1 MASMFQKTDSRVPRN
16 VLLYG
21 RPVPPAQELMLRA
34 GPLSAIYCDGR
45 IRNIRFGQIEIVRS
59 VYVGVRAAGWRT
71 IPAEVELGS
80 AQVRESS
87 FCIKLAATH
96 RAGDIDF
103 SWPGTITGR
112 SDGRIT
118 FSFEGLARSTFLK
131 NRIGFCV
138 LHPIN
143 ECSGVACTIEKSN
156 GIRENST
163 FPVHISPHQPFQDLR
178 AISYKTRTGDR
189 VEIRF
194 EGDVFE
200 TEDQRNWGDASYKTY
215 STPLSLPYP
224 VEMKLGTHVSQ
235 CVTIALHSRRSR
247 KASKPPRAGV
257 NFVIDDEAVPFPVPS
272 LGLCANGSKPL
283 PASALR
289 RLKLLK
295 LSHLRLDANPRDKN
309 ALPGLAQGSLSAE
322 QLGASLEVALSL
334 SDDAENELVRIA
346 HAMRNVAAPVMTWLV
361 FSDGHPVTID
371 RDIRLARKLLT
382 DVCAT
387 AKFAGGTDDN
397 FVELNRSALCVGEL
411 DLVTFSLNPQVHA
424 EDEATLRENLEAHG
438 MVARA
443 ARSISRGLPVCI
455 SPITLK
461 PRERPDPANQPAQ
474 SAIDLPFSVDPRQ
487 MSLFGAAWTVGS
499 LKQLGQSGVYSAT
512 YYETVG
518 WRGVME
524 SEQGSALPG
533 LFPSIPGC
541 VFPLFHVFAD
551 MGAFA
556 YGLIVPSKSSSPSEV
571 EGLVLRKN
579 GLTRIILANLTP
591 REQRVCVRSAAL
603 LGFTRIRTLDE
614 STALYAMEAPEE
626 FRSERKEMKLRK
638 SKELE
643 LELSPLA
650 IVTLDQL

>member
-21 RPVPPAQELMLRA
+21 RAVRPAQGLMLQA
-34 GPLSAIYCDGR
+34 GPLSAIYCDGS
-45 IRNIRFGQIEIVRS
+45 IRNICFGGIEIVRA
-59 VYVGVRAAGWRT
+59 VYVGVRATGWRT
-71 IPAEVELGS
+71 IPVVVQLTNTAI
-80 AQVRESS
+80 RKSS
-87 FCIKLAATH
+87 FCLKLAATH
-96 RAGDIDF
+96 RMQDIDF
-103 SWPGTITGR
+103 SWDGTITGR
-112 SDGRIT
+112 PDGRIT
-118 FSFEGLARSTFLK
+118 FSFKGLAHSTFLK

-163 FPVHISPHQPFQDLR
+163 FPVYISPNQLFQDLC
-178 AISYKTRTGDR
+178 AISYKTPFADR

-224 VEMKLGTHVSQ
+224 VEMKSGTHVSQ
-235 CVTIALHSRRSR
+235 CVMIALHSRRSST
-247 KASKPPRAGV
+247 ALKPPRSDV
-257 NFVIDDEAVPFPVPS
+257 SFVIDEEAVPLRVPR

-289 RLKLLK
+289 RLRVLK
-295 LSHLRLDANPRDKN
+295 LSHLRLDANPRDRN
-309 ALPGLAQGSLSAE
+309 ALPGLHQGSLLAE

-334 SDDAENELVRIA
+334 SADAEDELVRIA

-371 RDIRLARKLLT
+371 RDTRMARKLLT

-387 AKFAGGTDDN
+387 AKFAGGTDEN
-397 FVELNRSALCVGEL
+397 FAELNRSALCVDEL
-411 DLVTFSLNPQVHA
+411 DLVTFSVNPQVHA
-424 EDEATLRENLEAHG
+424 EDEATLRENLEAQG
-438 MVARA
+438 MLARA
-443 ARSISRGLPVCI
+443 ARTISRGLPICI

-461 PRERPDPANQPAQ
+461 PRERPDPANQLPQ

-499 LKQLGQSGVYSAT
+499 LKHLGQSGVYSAT
-512 YYETVG
+512 YYEDVG

-524 SEQGSALPG
+524 SEQGSALPD

-556 YGLIVPSKSSSPSEV
+556 SGLIVPSKSSSPSEV
-571 EGLVLRKN
+571 EGLVLRRD

-591 REQRVCVRSAAL
+591 REKRVCVRSAAVP
-603 LGFTRIRTLDE
+603 GFNRIRTLDE

-626 FRSERKEMKLRK
+626 FRSERKAIKLRK

-650 IVTLDQL
+650 TVTLDQI